1 MKFVPLAGLAAAAS
15 LAACATPP
23 ATPAQVSA
31 ILAEAQ
37 PVSVTTGPSP
47 RGTRSVSQGP
57 GAFEAYAPPDGLP
70 AVLAGLVRVRP
81 TSAVTGGP
89 AGGGPIGGG
98 PAGSAATARGGQ
110 SGYYVDGGD
119 TLAFVLLEP
128 VVRFHRRPGA
138 PQANARRDSYLAATR
153 AQPGTRILS
162 RFEAADP
169 QQGLAL
175 ACYDYLDA
183 SPEPLQIV
191 ICAAA
196 VERRMVTL
204 RLNVVAPPEA
214 GRTDARNLMAGRA
227 VRMTLAL
234 GESLRS
240 PSGSPSGDPA
250 VSRAAAP

>member
-1 MKFVPLAGLAAAAS
+1 MKFPPLAGLAAAAS

-37 PVSVTTGPSP
+37 PVSVTTSPGTSGRGP
-47 RGTRSVSQGP
+47 RSATQGP
-57 GAFEAYAPPDGLP
+57 GAFEAYAPLDGLP
-70 AVLAGLVRVRP
+70 PVLAGLVRVRP
-81 TSAVTGGP
+81 TAAVTGGP
-89 AGGGPIGGG
+89 AGGGPIGSDPIGSG
-98 PAGSAATARGGQ
+98 LTGSAAPTRGGQ

-128 VVRFHRRPGA
+128 VLRFHRRPGA
-138 PQANARRDSYLAATR
+138 AQANARRDSYLAATR
-153 AQPGTRILS
+153 DQPGTRILS

-183 SPEPLQIV
+183 SPDPLQIV

-204 RLNVVAPPEA
+204 RLNVIAPPEA
-214 GRTDARNLMAGRA
+214 GRTNARNLLAGRA

-234 GESLRS
+234 GESLRN
-240 PSGSPSGDPA
+240 PA
-250 VSRAAAP
+250 VSRAVTP